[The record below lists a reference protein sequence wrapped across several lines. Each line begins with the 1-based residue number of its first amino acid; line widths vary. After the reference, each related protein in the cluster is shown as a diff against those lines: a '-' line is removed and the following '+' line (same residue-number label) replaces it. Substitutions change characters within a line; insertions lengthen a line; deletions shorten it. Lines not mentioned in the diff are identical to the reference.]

1 MKILFLT
8 EHFPSPDEP
17 DSSPVSFFASQILS
31 TKHKVTVIHAKF
43 QVGLTDPQ
51 IKVEVYNEN
60 YEVVRLGIALPPKG
74 DRLWLRCILLRI
86 ALNFAQDKLGNLK
99 DYDLIFARLAT
110 TPGWAGVQF
119 GKKHKIPT
127 IIWAVGSDIHTYP
140 QIPILKHFN
149 KYALKNAKGIVCNSN
164 FLAEETVKLG
174 IDKGK
179 VTVANTGFA
188 DTLFVPKTKM
198 DCRKK
203 LNLPVDKN
211 IVVFAGHLIPIK
223 GIDILLE
230 AWQEFV
236 EKNQNSLLALCGGGE
251 EINSYRKFTKEN
263 GISKSVVF
271 RAAIAHKDVAD
282 WFSASDVVV
291 LPSRNEGFPAV
302 LMEAQ
307 SCGRPV
313 VATKVGGIPEIVNSE
328 NLGILVNPE
337 DSHELAEGIEKVFKT
352 NWNRDKI
359 VEASKRFSWKKFG
372 DKVDSFIQTI
382 V

>member
-8 EHFPSPDEP
+8 EHFPSQDYP
-17 DSSPVSFFASQILS
+17 DSSPVSFFASQKLS
-31 TKHKVTVIHAKF
+31 TKHKVTVVHANF
-43 QVGLTDPQ
+43 QFGLTKPE

-86 ALNFAQDKLGNLK
+86 ALNFAQEKLNYLK
-99 DYDLIFARLAT
+99 DCDLIFARLAV

-127 IIWAVGSDIHTYP
+127 VVWAVGSDIHTYP
-140 QIPILKHFN
+140 KIPILKHFN
-149 KYALKNAKGIVCNSN
+149 KCALKNAKGIVCNSN
-164 FLAEETVKLG
+164 FLADETEKLG
-174 IDKGK
+174 IDKSRI
-179 VTVANTGFA
+179 TVVNTGIA
-188 DTLFVPKTKM
+188 ATLFFPKNKM

-203 LNLPVDKN
+203 LNLPFDKK
-211 IVVFAGHLIPIK
+211 IVVFAGHLIWIK

-230 AWQEFV
+230 SWKEFV
-236 EKNQNSLLALCGGGE
+236 VKNPNTLLAICGSGE
-251 EINSYRKFTKEN
+251 EINFYRRFTREN
-263 GISKSVVF
+263 GFSRSVIF

-282 WFSASDVVV
+282 WFGASDVVV

-302 LMEAQ
+302 LLEAQ

-313 VATKVGGIPEIVNSE
+313 VSTKVGGIPEIVSSKD
-328 NLGILVNPE
+328 LGILVTPENPKE
-337 DSHELAEGIEKVFKT
+337 FAEAIEKALQT
-352 NWNRDKI
+352 DWDCDKI
-359 VEASKRFSWKKFG
+359 VEASKRFSWEKFG
-372 DKVDSFIQTI
+372 EKVDNFIKGL

>member
-8 EHFPSPDEP
+8 EHFPSPDSP
-17 DSSPVSFFASQILS
+17 DSSPVSFFASQKLS
-31 TKHKVTVIHAKF
+31 TKHKVTVIHANF
-43 QVGLTDPQ
+43 QVGLTKPE

-86 ALNFAQDKLGNLK
+86 ALNFVQDKLDYLK
-99 DYDLIFARLAT
+99 DCDLIFARLAT

-127 IIWAVGSDIHTYP
+127 VIWAVGSDIHTYP

-164 FLAEETVKLG
+164 FLAEETEKLG
-174 IDKGK
+174 INKSK
-179 VTVANTGFA
+179 IIVANTGIA
-188 DTLFVPKTKM
+188 DTLFVPKNKM
-198 DCRKK
+198 DCRKH
-203 LNLPVDKN
+203 LNLPLDKN

-230 AWQEFV
+230 SWKEFV
-236 EKNQNSLLALCGGGE
+236 AKNPNSLLTLCGSGE
-251 EINSYRKFTKEN
+251 GINSYRKFTKDN
-263 GISKSVVF
+263 GFSKSVIF

-282 WFSASDVVV
+282 WFGASDVVV

-313 VATKVGGIPEIVNSE
+313 VATKVGGIPEIVNSDD
-328 NLGILVNPE
+328 LGILVSPE
-337 DSHELAEGIEKVFKT
+337 NSNELTEALEKVFNT

-359 VEASKRFSWKKFG
+359 VAASKRFSWNKFG
-372 DKVDSFIQTI
+372 ENIDDFIKNI